1 MARGSSEETE
11 PGVDDRLS
19 AEPRSDQVDPPTRD
33 ETSKTSLD
41 SDTIGDQTF
50 PIAGRLMWIP
60 PGGPPREIKPA
71 ELQFDDVAPAEETA
85 RSCPECGAEKS
96 IETIV
101 REHVDCGYVGVDG
114 FVEAD
119 GEGLLACPKC
129 GAEEATGDRFDIV
142 ATVYSCI
149 YCGQTLDQ
157 PLSRNGREP

>member
-1 MARGSSEETE
+1 MKRGSSDETE
-11 PGVDDRLS
+11 LGEEES
-19 AEPRSDQVDPPTRD
+19 ALPDQTEIAASNDGATTTVEPES
-33 ETSKTSLD
+33 
-41 SDTIGDQTF
+41 IADQTF

-60 PGGPPREIKPA
+60 PGGPPREVKPS
-71 ELQFDDVAPAEETA
+71 ELQFDDTAVEAESG
-85 RSCPECGAEKS
+85 RSCPDCGARQS

-129 GAEEATGDRFDIV
+129 GVEEDTGDRFDIV

-157 PLSRNGREP
+157 PLSQNGRGP